1 MKDLDI
7 NFPLEK
13 FEKLIIDIGWE
24 SLDDWFNFWN
34 NKRNI
39 LSIDQY
45 WNNKVN
51 DDWIWGLALPLLSQA
66 YKLQNNFSDRKII
79 GISALPGTGKTTL
92 GKWLEAISLKLNFK
106 IAVISIDDF
115 YLPSN
120 EMKLAIKNNPWNV
133 SRGFPGSHSV
143 KLMHEKLLNWK
154 INGELNVRVF
164 DKSLRNGLG
173 DRSHWRLDNP
183 DLLILEGWFL
193 GIKPHPIQI
202 NDSSINRI
210 NLSFQ
215 ESSYIKIILRSFRIE
230 RVCMTTIILIC
241 HTTICFHNNMVTYKC
256 SCSQH
261 RFYMWIIFK
270 IIFSFTPTHKVI
282 KLFICFCIIKCVSR
296 HHTFSFINF
305 LLLFC
310 SNSFNSTSSLFLSR
324 TL

>member
-7 NFPLEK
+7 NFPLDK

-34 NKRNI
+34 NQKNI
-39 LSIDQY
+39 LSIDQF

-66 YKLQNNFSDRKII
+66 FKFQNNFAERKTI

-115 YLPSN
+115 YLPSD
-120 EMKLAIKNNPWNV
+120 EMKLAIKDNPWNV
-133 SRGFPGSHSV
+133 SRGFPGTHSV

-154 INGELNVRVF
+154 INGKLNVPVF

-173 DRSHWRLDNP
+173 DRSHWRSDNP

-193 GIKPHPIQI
+193 GIEPFSIYDMNDLPINSVELSPH
-202 NDSSINRI
+202 
-210 NLSFQ
+210 
-215 ESSYIKIILRSFRIE
+215 ESSYRFNIQNNLSKYLDVWSLIDNIWHLKPLKFEYMNMWKSNQEKEMFLEKGNALQDEKLSSFLRMLNVSIPHKSFDD
-230 RVCMTTIILIC
+230 M
-241 HTTICFHNNMVTYKC
+241 NSYA
-256 SCSQH
+256 
-261 RFYMWIIFK
+261 
-270 IIFSFTPTHKVI
+270 
-282 KLFICFCIIKCVSR
+282 
-296 HHTFSFINF
+296 
-305 LLLFC
+305 LLLIDQER
-310 SNSFNSTSSLFLSR
+310 NLIEAGLNL
-324 TL
+324 

>member
-1 MKDLDI
+1 MNDLDI
-7 NFPLEK
+7 NFPLDK

-39 LSIDQY
+39 LSIDQH

-66 YKLQNNFSDRKII
+66 YKFKNNFSDRKII

-115 YLPSN
+115 YLPSD

-143 KLMHEKLLNWK
+143 ELMHDKLLNWK
-154 INGELNVRVF
+154 ISGELNVPVF

-173 DRSHWRLDNP
+173 DRSYWRSDNP
-183 DLLILEGWFL
+183 DLLIIEGWFL
-193 GIKPHPIQI
+193 GIEPLSNDIDEQQI
-202 NDSSINRI
+202 KSL
-210 NLSFQ
+210 NLSPDESLYRFNIQKNLNSYLDVWSLLDNIWHLKPLKFEYMNMWKSNQ
-215 ESSYIKIILRSFRIE
+215 EKEML
-230 RVCMTTIILIC
+230 
-241 HTTICFHNNMVTYKC
+241 
-256 SCSQH
+256 SQ
-261 RFYMWIIFK
+261 K
-270 IIFSFTPTHKVI
+270 GSALQDE
-282 KLFICFCIIKCVSR
+282 KLS
-296 HHTFSFINF
+296 NF
-305 LLLFC
+305 LRMLNVSIPHKSFDLI
-310 SNSFNSTSSLFLSR
+310 NSYAMFLINQER
-324 TL
+324 NLIEAGLNE